1 MSLFNFFYAVPRF
14 ETSIFPNS
22 VKAMRLTQQVHCFE
36 LPPPFRLELILDL
49 RGQLFVSGIAIN
61 AFNFFFSQFWQP
73 LILYSV
79 KAWGDHF
86 PPLQWQV
93 NISLCTP
100 SSRTKK
106 FYHFDSVNGIWI
118 LIPISPFLML
128 LLMCYDPSCIWYDYR
143 TSVLLFVQ
151 WHRFEISVVCI
162 RVGGWTTFSPTASS
176 VYFHGSFRNC
186 LESLPMIWVVKSI
199 ILPFLVLSPGNISR
213 AQHANKNDW
222 HGFTCW
228 SSDVGFF
235 LS

>member
-49 RGQLFVSGIAIN
+49 RGQLFVSGIVIN

-106 FYHFDSVNGIWI
+106 FYHFDSVI
-118 LIPISPFLML
+118 LIQ
-128 LLMCYDPSCIWYDYR
+128 
-143 TSVLLFVQ
+143 Q
-151 WHRFEISVVCI
+151 WDLNFDS
-162 RVGGWTTFSPTASS
+162 
-176 VYFHGSFRNC
+176 
-186 LESLPMIWVVKSI
+186 
-199 ILPFLVLSPGNISR
+199 NISFSYVIV
-213 AQHANKNDW
+213 NVL
-222 HGFTCW
+222 W
-228 SSDVGFF
+228 S
-235 LS
+235 LMYLIWL